1 MQLVNVANDLVAGIS
16 VGKTCNLFAY
26 STRPQMENGMEA
38 LSSKLWVSMENQTT
52 TFFGLPVIIGLVNER
67 KQNIKL

>member
-1 MQLVNVANDLVAGIS
+1 
-16 VGKTCNLFAY
+16 
-26 STRPQMENGMEA
+26 MENGMEA

>member
-1 MQLVNVANDLVAGIS
+1 MQHILTSYKTAD
-16 VGKTCNLFAY
+16 GKWNE
-26 STRPQMENGMEA
+26 SPQQQ
-38 LSSKLWVSMENQTT
+38 LRVSMENQTT